1 MGIAILGVVM
11 FCGGIA
17 LATSRWYLAPVL
29 LVPLVLIVW
38 GLRAGTD
45 ADPAGLRLRALVGSR
60 HLEWPR
66 ITGFT
71 AQRGRVHAL
80 LDSGRTVVLPAVTPD
95 DLPALLRAG
104 GQPSDLGTAGGGAP
118 DEAADEPDD
127 TDDDA
132 AEDGA
137 RPGTSNRRVPR

>member
-11 FCGGIA
+11 FCGGLA

-29 LVPLVLIVW
+29 LVPLALIVW

-45 ADPAGLRLRALVGSR
+45 ADPTGLRLRALVGSR
-60 HLEWPR
+60 RLEWPR

-71 AQRGRVHAL
+71 THRGRVHAL
-80 LDSGRTVVLPAVTPD
+80 LDSGRSVALPAVTPD

-104 GQPSDLGTAGGGAP
+104 GQPSDLGAAGSP
-118 DEAADEPDD
+118 DEPDD
-127 TDDDA
+127 AADDDA
-132 AEDGA
+132 E
-137 RPGTSNRRVPR
+137 PGTSTRRALR